1 MEVVQTFKA
10 SIPSLCWSCGCTIQC
25 SASQRK
31 KDEHVSCSLSFER
44 MLALMESSLIQY
56 LHFFWSADWSSF
68 FFFIF
73 YFFKKI
79 FPNDCILCA
88 RLNSMLTNDHIKQT
102 KIFRFIRAILEHF
115 HFHCATVS

>member
-44 MLALMESSLIQY
+44 MLALMESSLSQY
-56 LHFFWSADWSSF
+56 LHFFGSADWSSF
-68 FFFIF
+68 FFFNQS
-73 YFFKKI
+73 

-88 RLNSMLTNDHIKQT
+88 KLNSMLTNDHIKQT
-102 KIFRFIRAILEHF
+102 KIFRFIRAILIALRRHF
-115 HFHCATVS
+115 HFRCATVS